1 MTPNNMTGT
10 LPETALRD
18 KPLVSN
24 GYILSQQPQRLG
36 WLTPSDPARPMSE
49 LRDQYAEQGY
59 LWLRGLLD
67 RTEVLDFR
75 RRYFGAFAGAGLL
88 APGSDP
94 VEGLYAG
101 GGEDKAVVRRIMGEA
116 VMWATY
122 EAFCLARPIL
132 QFYEALMGGPP
143 YLHKRKLIRYTKPN
157 DAACT
162 GAHYDLTYLRA
173 GTDRLHTSWIPIGD
187 IPVEMGGLIYL
198 EGSDGWGRQLE
209 AEFSRKNADLPP
221 EERLSAFNKNMSE
234 TGWLTKDLPG
244 LAERM
249 PGRWLMADYAAGD
262 MVVHSPYMIH
272 ASTANESAEGRMRLS
287 TDIRYQLVSDQI
299 DPRWGSHWSPTDG
312 I

>member
-1 MTPNNMTGT
+1 MT
-10 LPETALRD
+10 TALRE

-24 GYILSQQPQRLG
+24 GYTLSTEPDRLG
-36 WLTPSDPARPMSE
+36 MLTPTNPGLPIQE
-49 LRDQYAEQGY
+49 LRDRYAQQGY
-59 LWLRGLLD
+59 LWLRGILD
-67 RTEVLDFR
+67 RSEVLDFR
-75 RRYFGAFAGAGLL
+75 RRYFAAFASAGLL

-94 VEGLYAG
+94 VDGIYAG
-101 GGEDKAVVRRIMGEA
+101 GGEDKAAIRQILGQA
-116 VMWATY
+116 VMWAAY
-122 EAFCLARPIL
+122 EAFCLSKPIVR
-132 QFYEALMGGPP
+132 FYEGLMGGPP
-143 YLHKRKLIRYTKPN
+143 YLHKRKLIRYTKSG

-173 GTDRLHTSWIPIGD
+173 GTDRLWTSWIPIGD
-187 IPVEMGGLIYL
+187 TPVEMGGLIYL

-209 AEFSRKNADLPP
+209 AEFSARNADLTP

-234 TGWLTKDLPG
+234 SGWLTKDVPS

-272 ASTANESAEGRMRLS
+272 ASTVNENPDKRMRLS
-287 TDIRYQLVSDQI
+287 TDIRYQLVWDQI
-299 DPRWGSHWSPTDG
+299 DPRWGDHWSPTDG